1 MKQKRSIASQAH
13 PRLWAVAMLLCAV
26 ALAAGVYLTYTAY
39 MANDYLKA
47 VAATGATQ
55 NLFGS
60 DVLIGYTSEK
70 TDDEI
75 DSPSVT
81 VDPSGDECSFSFT
94 IYNYLPGDTKHV
106 NDKDVNA
113 MLTVAATPTDTQ
125 KWSIAPGNEQ
135 TPSIDGQGVNLSFP
149 GYNAT
154 AYTYIVKFSKADL
167 GRISFLIKAKVGENS
182 PGTNLKMLA
191 ARITPS
197 ERATVSV
204 ASVMGDWVDKSSP
217 VGNFDAYNYRVTV
230 SGAAAKVT
238 LTWDANKVELDPH
251 FSANHSGVTFGA
263 NDGKQTVTFT
273 MRPGSEIINFFN
285 TGGQPFADWDAIGV
299 TCEGETIANETTAE
313 GGNGE

>member
-1 MKQKRSIASQAH
+1 
-13 PRLWAVAMLLCAV
+13 MLLCAV

-113 MLTVAATPTDTQ
+113 MLTVAATNNTQ
-125 KWSIAPGNEQ
+125 SWSIAPGNGQ
-135 TPSIDGQGVNLSFP
+135 TPSIDDQGVSLSFP
-149 GYNAT
+149 GYSAR

-167 GRISFLIKAKVGENS
+167 GKISFLIKAKVGENS

-204 ASVMGDWVDKSSP
+204 ASVIGDWVDGSSS

-238 LTWDANKVELDPH
+238 LMWDADKVELDPH
-251 FSANHSGVTFGA
+251 FSANHGGATPVTK
-263 NDGKQTVTFT
+263 DGKQTVAFT

-299 TCEGETIANETTAE
+299 TYEGETIANETTAE